1 MAVGAIALARPGMI
15 LIREVADA
23 PDIMGISKP
32 AGLKSHHRGGENVNS
47 LFVGIDVSSKN
58 NVTYLMKPD
67 GSKYSSFSVQN
78 NLGGA
83 KLMSE
88 KIVSALEA
96 MQISDVVIG
105 LESTSIYG
113 DGLVCALREDGRL
126 G

>member
-1 MAVGAIALARPGMI
+1 MACPGMI
-15 LIREVADA
+15 LISEVADA

-32 AGLKSHHRGGENVNS
+32 AGLKSHHRGGENMNP

-83 KLMSE
+83 RPCLKNT
-88 KIVSALEA
+88 VSW
-96 MQISDVVIG
+96 SK
-105 LESTSIYG
+105 
-113 DGLVCALREDGRL
+113 
-126 G
+126 